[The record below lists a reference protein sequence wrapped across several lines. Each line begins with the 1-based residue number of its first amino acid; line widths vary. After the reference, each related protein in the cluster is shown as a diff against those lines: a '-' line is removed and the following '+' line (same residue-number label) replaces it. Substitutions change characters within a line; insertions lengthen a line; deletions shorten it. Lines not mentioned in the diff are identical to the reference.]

1 MALSIPSIQD
11 TYNKIKVSIY
21 SYTRGLLQV
30 EQDPPIRAIVE
41 EQAKTQN
48 AIYNI
53 AQDAINQTFSQTVT
67 DEAYLSQIALD
78 RTRNEIQRND
88 PTFAQGTVLLQ
99 ANSIPVSGIP
109 ANTQFI
115 TSDGQVYSSL
125 VYKDVSDQQFII
137 TSLQRTSGYV
147 TGTLVNHQL
156 GNGMLLTIAGSSP
169 NTFDG
174 IQTIDVLSNDTFGY
188 TNAGINQSATGTII
202 GSFLGARVQVQSI
215 NAEAD
220 ANKTFTDAIDLAV
233 TIDEIDSSFITFS
246 GITGGTDLESFD
258 SFKARVIENLTTP
271 QNKGNRFQHQSWT
284 KQNTAAN
291 FVYFFPSED
300 DFYLYLTGVISKKSA
315 TFDFTNFSVDELA
328 EIKQL
333 FIDNNQLLLGITA
346 LNLTITNPSFVNI
359 NLTITSLV
367 PNTLEMQAAVNKVVK
382 EYLSLIPIKFYM
394 SDDLS
399 EINSDKL
406 KTIVSIARDSNG
418 VTPTFASL
426 SVSGSGSLTTD
437 HTSNCNLCAHSCD
450 RWP

>member
-21 SYTRGLLQV
+21 SYTKGLLQV

-125 VYKDVSDQQFII
+125 VYKDVSDQQFVI

-174 IQTIDVLSNDTFGY
+174 IQTIEVLSNDTFGY
-188 TNAGINQSATGTII
+188 ANAGIDQSATGTII

-300 DFYLYLTGVISKKSA
+300 DFYLYLTGVISKKSS

-328 EIKQL
+328 AIKQL
-333 FIDNNQLLLGITA
+333 FIDNNQLLLGVTA

-367 PNTLEMQAAVNKVVK
+367 PNTLEMQTAVNNVVK

-394 SDDLS
+394 SGALS

-437 HTSNCNLCAHSCD
+437 ISKPILGTITYA
-450 RWP
+450 